1 MDEEKQAEI
10 RKIIGNMER
19 LIDSGQGLAR
29 DAMDRE
35 PSQRSQNNNWRYVR
49 QELMDLKKLLEVD

>member
-1 MDEEKQAEI
+1 MAKVEEV

-19 LIDSGQGLAR
+19 LIDSGQELAR
-29 DAMDRE
+29 SMMDKE

-49 QELMDLKKLLEVD
+49 QELMDLKKELGLH